1 MRKVRFYIAFYI
13 AKFIQGILKI
23 LKRNATYFPGKVA
36 IKLCP
41 YFLEY
46 ISKPNKIIA
55 VTGTNGKTTV
65 CNMINDVLID
75 NGYDVLNNRLGSNIN
90 SGIASAFLANNN
102 LCNKTKKEIAVL
114 EVDERS
120 SILIYK
126 YVKPTYLLCT
136 NLFRDSIK
144 RNAHTDFIVDVINK
158 ALPKETK
165 LILNADDL
173 ISCKLGAE
181 NEKVYF
187 GIDKLETDIEET
199 SNLIRDIKTCPKCD
213 TQLKYEYARYHH
225 IGKAYC
231 PNCEFKSPNSDYL
244 VTNIDKENK
253 EVTVLNH
260 EQEYKYHMIA
270 DSVFNIYNLV
280 ATIVVLIQIGL
291 APEKINESLK
301 KIKILKTRL
310 NEEII
315 DGIHVITHMTKRENP
330 VAASRVFDYV
340 KSEKGNKA
348 VILMVDDNRDAK
360 ISSENTTWLYDA
372 DFELLND
379 ESIKQIV
386 IGGVRSSD
394 HFLRF
399 LIAGVDKEKLNK
411 IEDELKTIDLIK
423 KENIDK
429 LFILHD
435 MNKYNIALKLKQK
448 MKGNV

>member
-1 MRKVRFYIAFYI
+1 MKKIRFYIAFYI
-13 AKFIQGILKI
+13 AKFIQGSLK
-23 LKRNATYFPGKVA
+23 LLRRNATYFPGKVA

-46 ISKPNKIIA
+46 ISKPSKIIA

-158 ALPKETK
+158 ALPEETK

-181 NEKVYF
+181 NEKIYF
-187 GIDKLETDIEET
+187 GIDKLETDIEKT
-199 SNLIRDIKTCPKCD
+199 SNLIKDIKTCPKCD
-213 TQLKYEYARYHH
+213 AQLNYEYARYHH

-253 EVTVLNH
+253 EITVLNGDK
-260 EQEYKYHMIA
+260 EYKYHMIA
-270 DSVFNIYNLV
+270 DSVFNIYNLI
-280 ATIVVLIQIGL
+280 ATITVLRQVGIES
-291 APEKINESLK
+291 EKINEALK
-301 KIKILKTRL
+301 KTSIVKTRL
-310 NEEII
+310 NEETI
-315 DGIHVITHMTKRENP
+315 DGIQIITHMTKRENP

-340 KSEKGNKA
+340 RSEKGNKA

-360 ISSENTTWLYDA
+360 ISSENITWLYDA

-379 ESIKQIV
+379 DSIKQIV
-386 IGGVRSSD
+386 VGGVRSSD
-394 HFLRF
+394 HILRF
-399 LIAGVDKEKLNK
+399 LIAGVDKEKLYK
-411 IEDELKTIDLIK
+411 CEDELKTIDLIN

-435 MNKYNIALKLKQK
+435 MNKYSIAVKLKQK
-448 MKGNV
+448 MKGN